1 MVEGVVIMDHE
12 QAIQTEASMRYALGE
27 LTPAERDSF
36 EEHFVD
42 CSFCMRDVE
51 QSAAFAAN
59 ARQVFRERVSAG
71 TKAARFAWWQWRP
84 SPALALSAAFNL
96 VLVAGLGYSL
106 LRPRLSAP
114 DWTPAGSAELQSA
127 EIVPLHGITRGGE
140 GSVPVARI
148 SRGPAILT
156 LDLPQSYEHYYY
168 SIERVG
174 VATILSGEVK
184 VPAGKDSL
192 NLPIPADRLSPG
204 EYRVTVI
211 GATGA
216 ARESLAVG
224 LLQVDTR

>member
-1 MVEGVVIMDHE
+1 MDHE
-12 QAIQTEASMRYALGE
+12 QAIQTQASMRYALGE

-59 ARQVFRERVSAG
+59 ARQVFRERASAG
-71 TKAARFAWWQWRP
+71 TRVRGFAWWQWRP

-106 LRPRLSAP
+106 LRPHLAAP
-114 DWTPAGSAELQSA
+114 DGTPAGSAEMQSV
-127 EIVPLHGITRGGE
+127 EIVPLHGTTRGGE
-140 GSVPVARI
+140 GSVARI

-168 SIERVG
+168 SIERLG
-174 VATILSGEVK
+174 AATILSGEVK

-192 NLPIPADRLSPG
+192 NLSIPGDRLSPG
-204 EYRVTVI
+204 EYRVTVT

-224 LLQVDTR
+224 LLQVDAR